1 MLVITK
7 NSSSQGD
14 LLKFEWSL
22 SSSGGPLVEKPETNR
37 GSPMLES
44 GIDLIKAEPEVRSRG
59 ELHNSVRELSVFR

>member
-1 MLVITK
+1 MLVIPK

-37 GSPMLES
+37 GSV
-44 GIDLIKAEPEVRSRG
+44 DLIKAEPEVRSRG